1 MFAKVFTL
9 ALAGF
14 AALAAAAPTDGGS
27 GSTTGTPQCCQS
39 VKNSSD
45 PIVAALVK
53 ALIGVDVS
61 GLNIPIGQGCSGISV
76 IGGVSCNQNPVTC
89 GSVYQ
94 GMLANVYRFAN
105 HTDLFIRRAYRAQLC
120 APHRQRMRHSS
131 PAGGSACSL
140 AVILSLLHASF
151 VYTRTQ
157 CTINH
162 SQSFR
167 RLTCFPPS

>member
-27 GSTTGTPQCCQS
+27 GSTTATPQCCQS

-76 IGGVSCNQNPVTC
+76 VGGVECNQNPVTC
-89 GSVYQ
+89 DSVYQ
-94 GMLANVYRFAN
+94 SMLAIVSRFAN
-105 HTDLFIRRAYRAQLC
+105 HTDSFIRRAHCPQLRAH
-120 APHRQRMRHSS
+120 HRQRMRHSC
-131 PAGGSACSL
+131 PAVGSARSV
-140 AVILSLLHASF
+140 AVIVRLLHASF
-151 VYTRTQ
+151 V
-157 CTINH
+157 
-162 SQSFR
+162 
-167 RLTCFPPS
+167 